1 MRRFG
6 WIGVCLVLVSM
17 VVAGAIG
24 YDLGVRH
31 ATEAAIA
38 TGGANVTY
46 VVNAGGGFPFFP
58 LLFGFLAFLFVV
70 GLIRRA
76 SWAGRRDWH
85 AMQMGAAG
93 GPVGSGPGGWAGWGP
108 WCGQPPQAT
117 PGGPTAD
124 TVPGPGATS
133 GPGTQ
138 A

>member
-6 WIGVCLVLVSM
+6 WIGVSLVLASM

-24 YDLGVRH
+24 YDLGMRH
-31 ATEAAIA
+31 AAETAVAA
-38 TGGANVTY
+38 GANVTY

-58 LLFGFLAFLFVV
+58 LLFGFLVFLFVV

-76 SWAGRRDWH
+76 TWGGRRDWY

-93 GPVGSGPGGWAGWGP
+93 GPGPDGPEGWAGRGP
-108 WCGQPPQAT
+108 WCGQRHGNVSTDPVSDPA
-117 PGGPTAD
+117 PSG
-124 TVPGPGATS
+124 
-133 GPGTQ
+133 GPGTP